1 MAKSPITNAFTI
13 DFEDWYQAFEIFKVD
28 SWHKFESRIERNCQ
42 RMLEILK
49 THDVKATF
57 FVLGYL
63 ADNFPE
69 LIRCIHELG
78 HEIGSHSY
86 SHLPVVRISPSQFNE
101 EISRTNEAVRKITG
115 KNPIG
120 FRAPMFSI
128 IDETNEAFDILAKN
142 GIRYDSSIHPTL
154 QYRFGIIKADRF
166 RHEITTVS
174 RKKIVEIPVTT
185 ARMFGANLPVGGGA
199 YFRLWPYWFTKWS
212 FQRVNNQ
219 GRPAVFYFHPWEFD
233 SEQPKID
240 VPWKLAATHYHR
252 LASTEKKLH
261 KLLTDFKFSTM
272 SNVFDLGY

>member
-1 MAKSPITNAFTI
+1 MAQPPITNAFTI
-13 DFEDWYQAFEIFKVD
+13 DFEDWYQAFEIFKID

-49 THDVKATF
+49 AHDVKATF

-86 SHLPVVRISPSQFNE
+86 SHSAVVRISSSQFDE

-142 GIRYDSSIHPTL
+142 GMRYDSSIHPTL

-166 RHEITTVS
+166 RHEIITTS
-174 RKKIVEIPVTT
+174 RKKIIEIPVTT
-185 ARMFGANLPVGGGA
+185 ARMFGVNLPVGGGA
-199 YFRLWPYWFTKWS
+199 YFRLWPYWFTKWN

-240 VPWKLAATHYHR
+240 VPWKLSATHYHR